1 MSHLVTGG
9 TGFIGRH
16 LVARLLRRGATV
28 HALVREPATASA
40 LRGLPGAGERLRL
53 VTGDLTQHR
62 LGITRAEIDALRG
75 TVEHFL
81 HIGALYD
88 LDGDPVQLEEVNV
101 DGTRNALALA
111 AELGAGTFHHVSSIA
126 IAGDHVG
133 TFTEAMFDAGQT
145 LPSAYHRTK
154 FEAER
159 LVRGSAGPWRIYRP
173 GVVVGDS
180 RTGVADKRD
189 GPYAFFK
196 AIQKL
201 RCALPQWFPLVGPE
215 LGHTSLVPVDY
226 VADAI
231 DFLAHRPGL
240 DGRAFHL
247 VASEP
252 QRVADVLNTFAEAAH
267 APRLALRIDLE
278 VLGARPARLARALAA
293 APGLGGI
300 RRQVLAD
307 LGIPETLIA
316 HVALK
321 PRFDAVETRH
331 ELAGTGIEAPALDT
345 YAWRLWDHW
354 ERHMDPD
361 LALEDRLAEK
371 VRDRVAV
378 VTGASSG
385 IGRAVALRL
394 AAAGATCVLVARSA
408 DRLEELRGEIEA
420 LGGRAEVA
428 ACDLSDTAAID
439 ALVDRLLE
447 GHKTVDVL
455 VNNAGRSIRR
465 STALSYERFHDFER
479 TIALNYLGA
488 VKLTM
493 GLLPGMRER
502 RSGHVVNVS
511 SIGVQA
517 NPPRFSA
524 YVASKAAL
532 DAWTRVVSSEA
543 VGDGVTFTTVHMPLV
558 RTPMIAP
565 TRIYEAFPAISPE
578 EAAELVCDAIRRR
591 PKSINT
597 RLGTISEVAYALAPK
612 LVDQV
617 LHRAYAAFPDSAA
630 ARGDGDAEI
639 EPTPEARIL
648 AHLMR
653 GVYW

>member
-1 MSHLVTGG
+1 MSYLVTGG

-16 LVARLLRRGATV
+16 LVARLLERGAIV
-28 HALVREPATASA
+28 RVVARDPDAPALT
-40 LRGLPGAGERLRL
+40 GLTGAGERLRML
-53 VTGDLTQHR
+53 AGDLTESS
-62 LGITRAEIDALRG
+62 LGLTDATVRELRG
-75 TVEHFL
+75 SVEHFL
-81 HIGALYD
+81 HLGALYD
-88 LDGDPVQLEEVNV
+88 IDADPASLQAVNV
-101 DGTRNALALA
+101 EGTRNALTLA

-126 IAGDHVG
+126 IAGSHDG
-133 TFTEAMFDAGQT
+133 IFTEAMFDEGQV

-154 FEAER
+154 FEAEH
-159 LVRGSAGPWRIYRP
+159 LVRTTSGPWRIYRP

-180 RTGVADKRD
+180 RTGVADKLD
-189 GPYAFFK
+189 GPYGFFK
-196 AIQKL
+196 AIQKV
-201 RCALPQWFPLVGPE
+201 RGALPQWLPLMGPE
-215 LGHTSLVPVDY
+215 LGHTNIVPVDY

-247 VASEP
+247 VAPEP
-252 QRVADVLNTFAEAAH
+252 QRVADVLNTFARAAH
-267 APRLALRIDLE
+267 APRLAMRIDLE
-278 VLGARPARLARALAA
+278 ILGARPARLVRALLS
-293 APGLGGI
+293 APGVDGI
-300 RRQVLAD
+300 RRQL
-307 LGIPETLIA
+307 LGNFGIPESAVSHMVLR
-316 HVALK
+316 
-321 PRFDAVETRH
+321 PRLDAGATRQ
-331 ELAGTGIEAPALDT
+331 ELAGSGIEVPPLDD

-361 LALEDRLAEK
+361 LALEDRLAQA
-371 VRDRVAV
+371 VRGRVAV
-378 VTGASSG
+378 ITGASSG

-394 AAAGATCVLVARSA
+394 AAAGATTVLVARSI
-408 DRLEELRGEIEA
+408 DRLEELRAEIESA
-420 LGGRAEVA
+420 GGRAQVA
-428 ACDLSDTAAID
+428 PCDLSDLAAID
-439 ALVDRLLE
+439 ALVGRLLGE
-447 GHKTVDVL
+447 HETLDVL

-493 GLLPGMRER
+493 GLLPGMRR
-502 RSGHVVNVS
+502 RGRGHVVNVS
-511 SIGVQA
+511 SIGVQT

-532 DAWTRVVSSEA
+532 DAWTRVVSSET

-558 RTPMIAP
+558 RTAMIAP
-565 TRIYEAFPAISPE
+565 TRIYDAFPAISPD

-597 RLGTISEVAYALAPK
+597 RLGTVSEVAYALAPK
-612 LVDQV
+612 LVDQL
-617 LHRAYAAFPDSAA
+617 LHRAYEAFPDSAA
-630 ARGDGDAEI
+630 ARGDDGEL
-639 EPTPEARIL
+639 EPTTEARIL